1 MPLTKVR
8 VGGMQDITHSEVGS
22 NKHPTIVYP
31 PTNTVFSRCT
41 QIHDF
46 TSYWKYSGK
55 VGNRTDAPTSVSSDT
70 VFSNFD
76 VDMSSWYQSVN
87 LTDAN
92 FVDAT
97 ETGDNFF
104 WYVSRLV
111 YLEAGLFSFE
121 GDKDDD
127 HVWYFVP
134 PSGTPIQA
142 GGDITDTDGSGA
154 GAYNSNNISVTTSG
168 FYRWV
173 GRFIDGSGGAKSR
186 LLRVT
191 KGLDRIWTPV
201 NEHPAET
208 VIDSSTHQRTDVI
221 AATSASGV
229 EALVTPAIRSKTL
242 TSKFRI
248 NAIVS
253 GQGGDDTQTEF
264 QYSIDN
270 GSNYTIISQMGDHSW
285 DHISNNGA
293 ISLGYNY
300 EFKPYAAIDSLV
312 KVRAVIKAENA
323 NDGGFFLNS
332 GINPQPTGFNKDSS
346 TSTIQLQEIV

>member
-346 TSTIQLQEIV
+346 TSAIQLQEIV

>member
-1 MPLTKVR
+1 VALTRVR
-8 VGGMQDITHSEVGS
+8 VGMMQDISHSDVGN

-31 PTNTVFSRCT
+31 PTNTVFSKCT
-41 QIHDF
+41 QIHDL

-55 VGNRTDAPTSVSSDT
+55 VGNRSDAPTTVANDT
-70 VFSNFD
+70 VIGNFD

-87 LTDAN
+87 VTDDG

-97 ETGDNFF
+97 ETGDNFY

-134 PSGTPIQA
+134 PTGTPIQA
-142 GGDITDTDGSGA
+142 GGDITDTDGQNA

-173 GRFIDGSGGAKSR
+173 GRAIDGGGGAKLR

-191 KGLDRIWTPV
+191 QGLDRIWTPV

-221 AATSASGV
+221 TTTSQSGV
-229 EALVTPAIRSKTL
+229 EALVTPSIRSKTL
-242 TSKFRI
+242 TSKFKM

-253 GQGGDDTQTEF
+253 GQGGDDTRTEF
-264 QYSIDN
+264 QYSVDN
-270 GSNYTIISQMGDHSW
+270 GSNYTSLSFMGDHSW
-285 DHISNNGA
+285 THRSNQGA

-300 EFKPYAAIDSLV
+300 EFQPYAAVDSLV
-312 KVRAVIKAENA
+312 KVRAVIKAENSTS
-323 NDGGFFLNS
+323 GGFFLNS
-332 GINPQPTGFNKDSS
+332 GVDPQPGGFNKDSS